1 MKNAMEMD
9 NVLIFP
15 RATPAPTMTI
25 PVSSRPQL
33 ALRVPFAF
41 TVGRQVLPPGQYYL
55 EPQMG
60 WESSRNVVVVCSS
73 DGEIYHASC
82 ATNIPLTS
90 TCNSGRA
97 VFQRLGGRMYLSEIQ
112 AAHQRVLIRLDSG
125 TDSPSKKS
133 KLVASR
139 LNQRL
144 ELKLTSA
151 GPLSSPVP
159 LPVAP
164 PHIPQ
169 Q

>member
-55 EPQMG
+55 ETQMG
-60 WESSRNVVVVCSS
+60 WESTKNVVVVCST

-82 ATNIPLTS
+82 ATNIPLAS
-90 TCNSGRA
+90 ASHAGRA
-97 VFQRLGGRMYLSEIQ
+97 VFQGVGGHMYLSEIQ
-112 AAHQRVLIRLDSG
+112 AAHQRVLIRLESG
-125 TDSPSKKS
+125 ATSQVREPQS
-133 KLVASR
+133 VASR
-139 LNQRL
+139 ASQRL
-144 ELKLTSA
+144 ELELTSA
-151 GPLSSPVP
+151 PSTSSPAPLSV
-159 LPVAP
+159 V
-164 PHIPQ
+164 
-169 Q
+169 